1 MCPEEILEQHRLIEV
16 PHQKSIWETLRFPE
30 PVQELGAVFRLP
42 SVRVEV
48 ALDAAEAKPRLLSG
62 GMHPPDQRGEV
73 REAGFVEVHE
83 RDCVVLQHLCELRL
97 RLDRHRHRQR
107 PVARRDSGRHKCHR
121 RTLRLKL
128 LACATAVAGSA
139 VPAAL
144 RRRVLPSLA
153 TACRGRPCLG
163 RSVLRSALPLRGLAA
178 ALRGCTALR
187 PRMVVSPPG
196 FGRLFLSSRGRRSV
210 LPLIDLIVLRM
221 FSASHVKSPLHT
233 ARVRSGEAHS
243 AFRPDRTHRHEPIPV
258 RFLM

>member
-1 MCPEEILEQHRLIEV
+1 
-16 PHQKSIWETLRFPE
+16 
-30 PVQELGAVFRLP
+30 
-42 SVRVEV
+42 
-48 ALDAAEAKPRLLSG
+48 
-62 GMHPPDQRGEV
+62 MHPPDQRGEV

-83 RDCVVLQHLCELRL
+83 RDRVVLQHLRELRL

-121 RTLRLKL
+121 RTLRPKL
-128 LACATAVAGSA
+128 VACATALAGSA

-153 TACRGRPCLG
+153 TAYRGRPCLD
-163 RSVLRSALPLRGLAA
+163 RSVLRSALPLRGLSPV
-178 ALRGCTALR
+178 LRGCTT
-187 PRMVVSPPG
+187 PRSRMIVSPSG
-196 FGRLFLSSRGRRSV
+196 FGRLFLSSCGRRRV

-233 ARVRSGEAHS
+233 SRVRSGEAHL

-258 RFLM
+258 RLLV